1 MKYYEADRINPKID
15 QWNGDIK
22 KFNDFQYRVSNCSL
36 YAGRFF
42 TVKYFLFQGKTKQ
55 TKQIIN
61 NKYTDTKE
69 GSHCCEME
77 KILGCRK

>member
-1 MKYYEADRINPKID
+1 MKSYEADRINPKTD
-15 QWNGDIK
+15 QWNGDVK
-22 KFNDFQYRVSNCSL
+22 SFNDFQYRVFYCSL

-61 NKYTDTKE
+61 NKNTDTKE
-69 GSHCCEME
+69 GSHFCETE
-77 KILGCRK
+77 KRLGCRK